1 MSGTSRWS
9 VIAAYALV
17 GAATQMVW
25 LTFAAVTT
33 VSADRYGVSVSAI
46 GWLAN
51 VFVLMFVL
59 LAVPAGILLDRHL
72 RGALMLGA
80 GLTAAGACLRLV
92 GDDYT
97 WLLVGGTVAALGQP
111 LMLTGIA
118 SLARNYLAPEHRS
131 AGIALA
137 TASTW
142 AGFIAAF
149 ALAAVLSTAEQMPT
163 LLVVHAGFAVLA
175 AVVFGF
181 TLRRP
186 PPFADATLPSG
197 VAQSLRA
204 LSSAWADPLVRW
216 LCFFGFIP
224 FGTFIALTT
233 WTEALLEP
241 AGVSVEMV
249 GIILICTVLGGVIG
263 TATLPIWA
271 SKRRKEVQLG
281 IVAVVVTAVV
291 CAILAFA
298 PGAVTGITGLT
309 LTAFLLLPMLAIVLE
324 IVERGSETEGVASG
338 MVWAVGNLGG
348 LVVSTLIGFTVDNAT
363 LSFLLMGAVTLLAL
377 PILARL
383 RAPVA
388 ALPDVHEVVSGTPQA

>member
-59 LAVPAGILLDRHL
+59 LAIPAGILLDRHL

-186 PPFADATLPSG
+186 PPFADAALPSG
-197 VAQSLRA
+197 VASEPSRTQLRLGGPA
-204 LSSAWADPLVRW
+204 GPVAVLLRVHPLRD
-216 LCFFGFIP
+216 LHRPDHLDRGP
-224 FGTFIALTT
+224 AR
-233 WTEALLEP
+233 A

-324 IVERGSETEGVASG
+324 IVERGIRDRGRG
-338 MVWAVGNLGG
+338 LGDGLGG
-348 LVVSTLIGFTVDNAT
+348 GQPRRSG
-363 LSFLLMGAVTLLAL
+363 
-377 PILARL
+377 RL
-383 RAPVA
+383 DA
-388 ALPDVHEVVSGTPQA
+388 